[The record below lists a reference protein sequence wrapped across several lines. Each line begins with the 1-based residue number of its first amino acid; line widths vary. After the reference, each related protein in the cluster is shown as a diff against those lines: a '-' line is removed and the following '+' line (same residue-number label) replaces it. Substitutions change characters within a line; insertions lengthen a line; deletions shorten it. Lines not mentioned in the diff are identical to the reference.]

1 MLNVSRNELNNMIK
15 KLSEMEMLQFV
26 SFDTIEITETGI
38 SFINKKEKDKEK

>member
-1 MLNVSRNELNNMIK
+1 MIK

-38 SFINKKEKDKEK
+38 SYISRKEGAKNKE